1 VPQRNELLE
10 FFPVPINFFTI
21 SPDITKQSLDVI
33 LSEMKTK
40 CKDKK
45 AADNVISFCKTND
58 INTYQSSDD
67 IYKNKKFEFLV
78 DEIFDCAYTYC
89 DNTNI
94 DVENFEITM
103 MWYNVYSKNGENGE
117 HFHPNSFLSGIF
129 VLQDDEVDKNLKLNT
144 PVPGRTIFMNPIMQ
158 NFVIQPTTK
167 NPGSKYYTT
176 NVIPCLTSGTLILF
190 PSWLKHAVSKHPG
203 ENYRVTIAFNLM
215 LRGKAG
221 KKSLLNYIEY

>member
-1 VPQRNELLE
+1 MPQRNELLE

-21 SPDITKQSLDVI
+21 SPEITKQSLDVI

-67 IYKNKKFEFLV
+67 IYKNKKFNFLV

-103 MWYNVYSKNGENGE
+103 MWYNVYSKHGENGE
-117 HFHPNSFLSGIF
+117 HFHPNSFLSGIY
-129 VLQDDEVDKNLKLNT
+129 VLKDDEVDKNFELNGH
-144 PVPGRTIFMNPIMQ
+144 VPGRTYFMNPIMQ
-158 NFVIQPTTK
+158 NFIMHPSTK
-167 NPGSKYYTT
+167 DGGSRYYTT
-176 NVIPCLTSGTLILF
+176 NVVPLLTSGTLILF
-190 PSWLKHAVSKHPG
+190 PSWLRHSVSKHPG
-203 ENYRVTIAFNLM
+203 KDYRVTIAFNLM

-221 KKSLLNYIEY
+221 KKQTLNYIEY

>member
-1 VPQRNELLE
+1 VPHHNELID

-21 SPDITKQSLDVI
+21 SPDTTKQTLDVI
-33 LSEMKTK
+33 LSEMKTV

-58 INTYQSSDD
+58 INTYQSKDD
-67 IYKNKKFEFLV
+67 IYKNEKFNFLV

-103 MWYNVYSKNGENGE
+103 MWYNIYSKYGENGE
-117 HFHPNSFLSGIF
+117 HFHPNSFLSGIY
-129 VLQDDEVDKNLKLNT
+129 VLKDDIMDKNFANNI
-144 PVPGRTIFMNPIMQ
+144 PSPGRTCFMNPIMQ
-158 NFVIQPTTK
+158 NFVMHPTAK
-167 NPGSKYYTT
+167 EGGSKYYTT
-176 NVIPCLTSGTLILF
+176 NVMPQLTSGTLVLF
-190 PSWLKHAVSKHPG
+190 PSWLRHSVTKHPG
-203 ENYRVTIAFNLM
+203 EQYRVTIAFNLM